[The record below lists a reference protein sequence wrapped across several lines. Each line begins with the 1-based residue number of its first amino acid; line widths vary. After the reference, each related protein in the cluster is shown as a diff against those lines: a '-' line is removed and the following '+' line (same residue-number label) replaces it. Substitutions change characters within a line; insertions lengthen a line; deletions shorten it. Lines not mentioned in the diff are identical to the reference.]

1 MQGNSDTNCP
11 RLLPPPPLPF
21 AMSNTVF
28 PITGVDTKRRPYRRK
43 LTGIQNGK
51 RGIARWKPAHTFLRV
66 RTGRGAESA
75 SR

>member
-1 MQGNSDTNCP
+1 MQGNSDTNC
-11 RLLPPPPLPF
+11 RDSCHPPPLPF
-21 AMSNTVF
+21 AMSNTSF

-51 RGIARWKPAHTFLRV
+51 RGIARWIAHTFLRV
-66 RTGRGAESA
+66 RTGRDAEST